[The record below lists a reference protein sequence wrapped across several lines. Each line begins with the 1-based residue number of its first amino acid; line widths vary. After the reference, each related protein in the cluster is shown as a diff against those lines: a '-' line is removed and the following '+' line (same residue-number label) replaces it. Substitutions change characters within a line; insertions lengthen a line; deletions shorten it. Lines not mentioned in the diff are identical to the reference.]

1 MARFLKKDF
10 HRDPNL
16 TSLIDFTVILNNIV
30 HVVVI
35 NKTKKNIYEI
45 KVWTIKEFDI
55 HVLKIVNITQ
65 K

>member
-1 MARFLKKDF
+1 MAKFLKEDF

-35 NKTKKNIYEI
+35 NKTKKIFM
-45 KVWTIKEFDI
+45 K
-55 HVLKIVNITQ
+55 
-65 K
+65 